1 MFSLRSMFQSLRPAV
16 FDAPIAPDRAFF
28 AIGDIH
34 GDYVGME
41 RILNRIEEISDD
53 PMVVCVGDY
62 VDRGE
67 RSAEVL
73 GWLHH
78 VNTLY
83 PQDFV
88 CLAGNHEEM
97 MTRFLQNPEGQG
109 DRWLAFGGLQTL
121 QSYSVRKQPE
131 TTMTDLRDQ
140 LAEAMGD
147 DLIQWLG
154 NLPASWQSGNV
165 AVTHAGADPSLPV
178 AGQPRRN
185 LLWGHPD
192 FQAKVRDDGVWVVHG
207 HTIVERPEARDGR
220 ISIDTGAYVT
230 GRLTAAL
237 IHEGNV
243 EFISTRD

>member
-1 MFSLRSMFQSLRPAV
+1 MFSLQTMFRRLRPAV
-16 FDAPIAPDRAFF
+16 FDAPIAPDRPFF

-34 GDYVGME
+34 GDYAGME
-41 RILNRIEEISDD
+41 QILHRIEEISDD

-73 GWLHH
+73 GWMHH

-88 CLAGNHEEM
+88 CLTGNHEQM
-97 MTRFLQNPEGQG
+97 IIQFLQDPEGQG

-121 QSYSVRKQPE
+121 QSYQVSKQAG
-131 TTMTDLRDQ
+131 TSMTDLRDQ
-140 LAEAMGD
+140 LADAMGE
-147 DLIQWLG
+147 DLIRWLG
-154 NLPASWQSGNV
+154 DLPVSWQSGNV
-165 AVTHAGADPSLPV
+165 ADTHAGADPSLPIG
-178 AGQPRRN
+178 AQSRRN
-185 LLWGHPD
+185 LIWGHAD
-192 FQAKVRDDGVWVVHG
+192 FQTAVRSDGVWVVHG
-207 HTIVERPEARDGR
+207 HTIVEQPEVQNGR
-220 ISIDTGAYVT
+220 IAIDTGAYVT

-237 IHEGNV
+237 VHEGGV

>member
-1 MFSLRSMFQSLRPAV
+1 MFSLQKMFRRLRPPV
-16 FDAPIAPDRAFF
+16 FDAPIAPARSFF

-34 GDYVGME
+34 GDYVGMDQ
-41 RILNRIEEISDD
+41 ILNRIQDSHDD
-53 PMVVCVGDY
+53 PMVICVGDY

-83 PQDFV
+83 PDDFV
-88 CLAGNHEEM
+88 CLLGNHEQM
-97 MTRFLQNPEGQG
+97 LVQFLRDPEAQG

-121 QSYSVRKQPE
+121 QSYRVRKDAQ
-131 TTMTDLRDQ
+131 TSMSDVRDQ

-147 DLIQWLG
+147 DLIEWLER
-154 NLPASWQSGNV
+154 LPLHWQSGNV
-165 AVTHAGADPSLPV
+165 AVTHAGADPALPI
-178 AGQPRRN
+178 ADQPRRN
-185 LLWGHPD
+185 LIWGHPD
-192 FQAKVRDDGVWVVHG
+192 FATTPREDGVWVVHG
-207 HTIVERPEARDGR
+207 HTIVETPQVQNGR
-220 ISIDTGAYVT
+220 IAIDTGAYVT

-237 IHEGNV
+237 VYDGGV